1 MSRAALSRPEAIGL
15 PVAGLVLAIAGW
27 WLVTDL
33 FDIRVFFLPGPADV
47 ATAFRE
53 HPSYLAREGWTT
65 LVQTLAGFGIATVA
79 GLATAL
85 LLASSRRIEQ
95 TMLPLVVALN
105 AIPKVALA
113 PLLVLWLG
121 FEAAPKISLAALI
134 CFFPIVVAGMAGLTS
149 TPADLGELASSLS
162 ATRWQAFVKVRIPWA
177 LPQVFVGLK
186 LAVTLAVI
194 GTVVAEFRTPNSGL
208 GMIIVNATQQIDTP
222 LAFAAIT
229 VLMVM
234 SIVLFY
240 GTALAER
247 LLLPW
252 ARQTVAART

>member
-1 MSRAALSRPEAIGL
+1 VLGVAVALL
-15 PVAGLVLAIAGW
+15 GW
-27 WLVTDL
+27 WLAVEA
-33 FDIRVFFLPGPADV
+33 FDIRPFFLPPPGDV
-47 ATAFRE
+47 AQAFLE

-65 LVQTLAGFGIATVA
+65 LVQTVAGFAVATVA

-85 LLASSRRIEQ
+85 VLASSRRIEQ
-95 TMLPLVVALN
+95 AVLPLVVALN

-121 FEAAPKISLAALI
+121 FEAAPKITLAALI
-134 CFFPIVVAGMAGLTS
+134 CFFPIVVAALAGLTS
-149 TPADLGELASSLS
+149 TPADLGELVSSLS
-162 ATRWQAFVKVRIPWA
+162 ASRWQAFVKVRIPWA

-194 GTVVAEFRTPNSGL
+194 GTVVAEFRTPNTGL
-208 GMIIVNATQQIDTP
+208 GMVIVNSAQQIDMA
-222 LAFAAIT
+222 LAFAAIA

-240 GTALAER
+240 GTAAAER

-252 ARQTVAART
+252 ARQTVAARD